1 MEICQ
6 KTELVLLGFLVILV
20 IPVSLFLVVLLASVD
35 DLVLGEDG
43 RNVWLT
49 LAIFSNKIV
58 YLRSLRLLLVA
69 TFPRVQ
75 VSESGIACH

>member
-1 MEICQ
+1 M
-6 KTELVLLGFLVILV
+6 
-20 IPVSLFLVVLLASVD
+20 SLFLVVLLASVV

-49 LAIFSNKIV
+49 LAIFFQQNHVFEIPTPV
-58 YLRSLRLLLVA
+58 PGVA

-75 VSESGIACH
+75 VFESGIASH